1 MEIVILLLVFGLP
14 ILSVIL
20 DKNKKKGVPK
30 VKSRPIVW
38 PADKP
43 AAQKKPGNAGTAP
56 AKPAADGSIR
66 PAAAPGPARPT
77 AAAAA
82 AAPARPAATAPE
94 PAPASPSPVIP
105 DAGTAAA
112 SYMNET
118 RSTASRPAQAEKEP
132 QEKKKFSEK
141 QKLII
146 YSEIMKP
153 KFDG

>member
-43 AAQKKPGNAGTAP
+43 AAQKKPGSAGTAP
-56 AKPAADGSIR
+56 AKPTADGSTR
-66 PAAAPGPARPT
+66 PAAAP
-77 AAAAA
+77 

-94 PAPASPSPVIP
+94 PAPASPVFP

-118 RSTASRPAQAEKEP
+118 RSTASRAAQAVEEP

>member
-43 AAQKKPGNAGTAP
+43 AAQKKSGNAGTAP
-56 AKPAADGSIR
+56 AKPAVDGSIR
-66 PAAAPGPARPT
+66 PAAA
-77 AAAAA
+77 A
-82 AAPARPAATAPE
+82 AAPAGPAVAAPG
-94 PAPASPSPVIP
+94 PAPAAPVFP

-112 SYMNET
+112 SYMNEA

-132 QEKKKFSEK
+132 EEKKKFSEK

>member
-20 DKNKKKGVPK
+20 DKKKKKGVPK

-43 AAQKKPGNAGTAP
+43 AAQKKPGSAGTAP
-56 AKPAADGSIR
+56 AKPAADGSTR
-66 PAAAPGPARPT
+66 PAAA
-77 AAAAA
+77 
-82 AAPARPAATAPE
+82 PAATAPE

-105 DAGTAAA
+105 DAGMAAA

-118 RSTASRPAQAEKEP
+118 RSTASRAAPAVEEP

>member
-43 AAQKKPGNAGTAP
+43 AAQKKPGSARTAP
-56 AKPAADGSIR
+56 AKPAADGSTR
-66 PAAAPGPARPT
+66 H
-77 AAAAA
+77 A
-82 AAPARPAATAPE
+82 AAPARPAATASE
-94 PAPASPSPVIP
+94 PAPASPVFP

-112 SYMNET
+112 SYMNEA
-118 RSTASRPAQAEKEP
+118 RSTASRAAQAVEEP

>member
-43 AAQKKPGNAGTAP
+43 AAQKTPGNAGTAP
-56 AKPAADGSIR
+56 AKPAADGSTR
-66 PAAAPGPARPT
+66 PAAAP
-77 AAAAA
+77 

-112 SYMNET
+112 SYMNEA
-118 RSTASRPAQAEKEP
+118 RSTASRPAQAVEKPE
-132 QEKKKFSEK
+132 EKKKFSEK

>member
-43 AAQKKPGNAGTAP
+43 AAQKKPGSAGTAP
-56 AKPAADGSIR
+56 AKPAADGSTR
-66 PAAAPGPARPT
+66 PAAAP
-77 AAAAA
+77 

-105 DAGTAAA
+105 DAGMAAA

-118 RSTASRPAQAEKEP
+118 RSTASRAAPAVEEP

>member
-43 AAQKKPGNAGTAP
+43 AAQKKPGSARTAP
-56 AKPAADGSIR
+56 AKPAADGSTR
-66 PAAAPGPARPT
+66 HAE
-77 AAAAA
+77 
-82 AAPARPAATAPE
+82 APARPAATASE

-112 SYMNET
+112 SYMNEA
-118 RSTASRPAQAEKEP
+118 RSTASRAAQAVEKPE
-132 QEKKKFSEK
+132 EKKKFSEK

>member
-66 PAAAPGPARPT
+66 H
-77 AAAAA
+77 A

-105 DAGTAAA
+105 DAGMAAA

-118 RSTASRPAQAEKEP
+118 RSTASRPAQAVEKPE
-132 QEKKKFSEK
+132 EKKKFSEK

>member
-43 AAQKKPGNAGTAP
+43 AAQKKSGSAGTAP
-56 AKPAADGSIR
+56 AKPTADGSTR

-77 AAAAA
+77 AA

-94 PAPASPSPVIP
+94 PAPASPSPVIH
-105 DAGTAAA
+105 DAGMAAA

-118 RSTASRPAQAEKEP
+118 RSTASRAAPAVEEP

>member
-43 AAQKKPGNAGTAP
+43 AAQKKPGSARTAP
-56 AKPAADGSIR
+56 AKPAADGSTR
-66 PAAAPGPARPT
+66 HAEAP
-77 AAAAA
+77 
-82 AAPARPAATAPE
+82 AAPARPAATASE

-105 DAGTAAA
+105 DAGMAAA

-118 RSTASRPAQAEKEP
+118 RSTASRAAQAVEEP

>member
-43 AAQKKPGNAGTAP
+43 AAQKKPGSAGTAP
-56 AKPAADGSIR
+56 AKPTADGSTR
-66 PAAAPGPARPT
+66 PAAAP
-77 AAAAA
+77 

-105 DAGTAAA
+105 DAGMAAA

-118 RSTASRPAQAEKEP
+118 RSTASRAAQAVEEP

>member
-43 AAQKKPGNAGTAP
+43 AAQKKPGSAGTAP
-56 AKPAADGSIR
+56 AKPTADGSTR
-66 PAAAPGPARPT
+66 PAAAPAS
-77 AAAAA
+77 
-82 AAPARPAATAPE
+82 PARPAATAPE

-105 DAGTAAA
+105 DAGMAAA

-118 RSTASRPAQAEKEP
+118 RSTASRAAPAVEEP

>member
-20 DKNKKKGVPK
+20 DKNKKRGVPK

-43 AAQKKPGNAGTAP
+43 AAQKKPGSAGTAP
-56 AKPAADGSIR
+56 AKPTTDGSTR
-66 PAAAPGPARPT
+66 PAAAP
-77 AAAAA
+77 

-94 PAPASPSPVIP
+94 PAPASPVFP

-118 RSTASRPAQAEKEP
+118 RSTASRAAQAVEEP

>member
-43 AAQKKPGNAGTAP
+43 AAQKKPGSARTAP
-56 AKPAADGSIR
+56 AKPAADGSTR
-66 PAAAPGPARPT
+66 HAAAP
-77 AAAAA
+77 

-105 DAGTAAA
+105 DAGMAAA

-118 RSTASRPAQAEKEP
+118 RSTASRPAQAVEEP

>member
-43 AAQKKPGNAGTAP
+43 AAQKKPGSARTAP
-56 AKPAADGSIR
+56 AKPAADGSTR
-66 PAAAPGPARPT
+66 HAEAP
-77 AAAAA
+77 
-82 AAPARPAATAPE
+82 AAPARPAATASE
-94 PAPASPSPVIP
+94 PAPASPVFP

-118 RSTASRPAQAEKEP
+118 RSTASRAAQAVEEP
-132 QEKKKFSEK
+132 EEKKKFSEK

>member
-1 MEIVILLLVFGLP
+1 MEIVILLLVLGLP

-30 VKSRPIVW
+30 VKSQPIVW

-43 AAQKKPGNAGTAP
+43 AAQKKSGSAGTAP
-56 AKPAADGSIR
+56 AKPTADGSTR
-66 PAAAPGPARPT
+66 PAAAP
-77 AAAAA
+77 

-105 DAGTAAA
+105 DAGMAAA

-118 RSTASRPAQAEKEP
+118 RSTASRAAPAEKEP
-132 QEKKKFSEK
+132 EEKKKFSEK

>member
-43 AAQKKPGNAGTAP
+43 TAQKKPGSARTAP
-56 AKPAADGSIR
+56 AKPAADGSTR
-66 PAAAPGPARPT
+66 PAAAP
-77 AAAAA
+77 
-82 AAPARPAATAPE
+82 AAPARPAATASE

-105 DAGTAAA
+105 DAGMAAA

-118 RSTASRPAQAEKEP
+118 RSTASRAAQAVEEP

>member
-43 AAQKKPGNAGTAP
+43 AAQKKPGSARTAP
-56 AKPAADGSIR
+56 AKPAADGSTR
-66 PAAAPGPARPT
+66 H
-77 AAAAA
+77 A
-82 AAPARPAATAPE
+82 AAPARPAATASE
-94 PAPASPSPVIP
+94 PAPASPVFP

-112 SYMNET
+112 SYMNEA
-118 RSTASRPAQAEKEP
+118 RATASRPAQAVEKPE
-132 QEKKKFSEK
+132 EKKKFSEK

>member
-43 AAQKKPGNAGTAP
+43 AAQKKPGSARTAP
-56 AKPAADGSIR
+56 AKPAADGSTR
-66 PAAAPGPARPT
+66 H
-77 AAAAA
+77 A
-82 AAPARPAATAPE
+82 AAPARPAATASE
-94 PAPASPSPVIP
+94 PAPASPVFP

-112 SYMNET
+112 SYMNEA
-118 RSTASRPAQAEKEP
+118 RSTASRPAQAVEKPE
-132 QEKKKFSEK
+132 EKKKFSEK

>member
-43 AAQKKPGNAGTAP
+43 AAQKKPGSARTAP
-56 AKPAADGSIR
+56 AKPAADGSTR
-66 PAAAPGPARPT
+66 H
-77 AAAAA
+77 A
-82 AAPARPAATAPE
+82 AAPARPAATASE

-118 RSTASRPAQAEKEP
+118 RSTASRAAQAVEEP

>member
-43 AAQKKPGNAGTAP
+43 AAQKKPGSARTAP
-56 AKPAADGSIR
+56 AKPTADGSTR
-66 PAAAPGPARPT
+66 PAEAP
-77 AAAAA
+77 
-82 AAPARPAATAPE
+82 AAPARPAATASE
-94 PAPASPSPVIP
+94 PAPASPVFP
-105 DAGTAAA
+105 DAGMAAA

-118 RSTASRPAQAEKEP
+118 RSTASRAAQAVEEP

>member
-43 AAQKKPGNAGTAP
+43 AAQKKPGSAGTAP
-56 AKPAADGSIR
+56 AKPAADGSTR
-66 PAAAPGPARPT
+66 PAAAP
-77 AAAAA
+77 

-94 PAPASPSPVIP
+94 PAPASPVFP

-118 RSTASRPAQAEKEP
+118 RSTASRAAQAVEEP

>member
-43 AAQKKPGNAGTAP
+43 AAQKKPGSAGTAP
-56 AKPAADGSIR
+56 AKPTADGSTR
-66 PAAAPGPARPT
+66 P
-77 AAAAA
+77 A
-82 AAPARPAATAPE
+82 AAPARPAATASE
-94 PAPASPSPVIP
+94 PAPASPVFP

-118 RSTASRPAQAEKEP
+118 RSTASRAAQAVEEP

>member
-43 AAQKKPGNAGTAP
+43 AAQKKPGSAGTAP
-56 AKPAADGSIR
+56 AKPTADGSTR
-66 PAAAPGPARPT
+66 P
-77 AAAAA
+77 A
-82 AAPARPAATAPE
+82 AAPARPAATASE
-94 PAPASPSPVIP
+94 PAPASPVFP

-112 SYMNET
+112 SYMNEA
-118 RSTASRPAQAEKEP
+118 RSTASRPAQAVEKPE
-132 QEKKKFSEK
+132 EKKKFSEK

>member
-43 AAQKKPGNAGTAP
+43 AAQKKPGSAGTAP
-56 AKPAADGSIR
+56 AKPTADGSTR
-66 PAAAPGPARPT
+66 PAEAP
-77 AAAAA
+77 

-94 PAPASPSPVIP
+94 PAPASPVFP

-118 RSTASRPAQAEKEP
+118 RSTASRAAQAVEEL

>member
-43 AAQKKPGNAGTAP
+43 AAQKKPGSARTAP
-56 AKPAADGSIR
+56 AKPTADGSTR
-66 PAAAPGPARPT
+66 PAAAP
-77 AAAAA
+77 

-94 PAPASPSPVIP
+94 PAPASPASPSPVIP
-105 DAGTAAA
+105 DAGMAAA

-118 RSTASRPAQAEKEP
+118 RSTASRAAPAVEEP

>member
-43 AAQKKPGNAGTAP
+43 AAQKKSGSAGTAP
-56 AKPAADGSIR
+56 AKPTADGSTR
-66 PAAAPGPARPT
+66 PAAAP
-77 AAAAA
+77 
-82 AAPARPAATAPE
+82 AAPARPAAPAPD
-94 PAPASPSPVIP
+94 PAPASPSPGIP
-105 DAGTAAA
+105 DAGMAAA
-112 SYMNET
+112 SYMTET
-118 RSTASRPAQAEKEP
+118 RSTASRAAPAVEEP

>member
-43 AAQKKPGNAGTAP
+43 ATQKKPGSAGTAP
-56 AKPAADGSIR
+56 AKPAADGSTR
-66 PAAAPGPARPT
+66 H
-77 AAAAA
+77 A
-82 AAPARPAATAPE
+82 AAPARPAATASE
-94 PAPASPSPVIP
+94 PAPAAPVFP

-112 SYMNET
+112 SYMNEA

-132 QEKKKFSEK
+132 EEKKKFSEK

>member
-43 AAQKKPGNAGTAP
+43 AAQKKSGSAGTAP
-56 AKPAADGSIR
+56 AKPTADGSTR
-66 PAAAPGPARPT
+66 PAAAP
-77 AAAAA
+77 

-105 DAGTAAA
+105 DAGMAAA

-118 RSTASRPAQAEKEP
+118 RSTASRAAQAVEEP

>member
-43 AAQKKPGNAGTAP
+43 AAQKKPGSARTAP
-56 AKPAADGSIR
+56 AKPAADGSTR
-66 PAAAPGPARPT
+66 PAEAP
-77 AAAAA
+77 
-82 AAPARPAATAPE
+82 AAPARPAATASE
-94 PAPASPSPVIP
+94 PAPASPVFP

-118 RSTASRPAQAEKEP
+118 RSTASRAAQAVEEP

>member
-43 AAQKKPGNAGTAP
+43 AAQKKPGSARTAP
-56 AKPAADGSIR
+56 AKPAADGTTR
-66 PAAAPGPARPT
+66 HAEAP
-77 AAAAA
+77 
-82 AAPARPAATAPE
+82 AAPARPAATASE
-94 PAPASPSPVIP
+94 PAPASPVFP
-105 DAGTAAA
+105 DAGMAAA

-118 RSTASRPAQAEKEP
+118 RSTASRAAQAVEEP

>member
-43 AAQKKPGNAGTAP
+43 AAQKKPGSAVTAP
-56 AKPAADGSIR
+56 AKPTADGSTR
-66 PAAAPGPARPT
+66 PAEAP
-77 AAAAA
+77 
-82 AAPARPAATAPE
+82 AAPARPAATASE
-94 PAPASPSPVIP
+94 PAPASPVFP

-118 RSTASRPAQAEKEP
+118 RSTASRAAQAVEEP

>member
-77 AAAAA
+77 AAAAPA
-82 AAPARPAATAPE
+82 GPAVAAPG
-94 PAPASPSPVIP
+94 PAPAAPVFP

-112 SYMNET
+112 SYMNEA
-118 RSTASRPAQAEKEP
+118 RSTASRPAQAVEKPE
-132 QEKKKFSEK
+132 EKKKFSEK

>member
-43 AAQKKPGNAGTAP
+43 AAQKKPGSAGTAP
-56 AKPAADGSIR
+56 AKPTADGSTR
-66 PAAAPGPARPT
+66 PAAAP
-77 AAAAA
+77 

-94 PAPASPSPVIP
+94 PAPASPSHVIP
-105 DAGTAAA
+105 DAGMAAA

-118 RSTASRPAQAEKEP
+118 RSTASRAAPAVEEP

>member
-43 AAQKKPGNAGTAP
+43 AAQKKPGSAGTAP
-56 AKPAADGSIR
+56 AKPTADGSTR
-66 PAAAPGPARPT
+66 H
-77 AAAAA
+77 A
-82 AAPARPAATAPE
+82 AAPARPAATASE
-94 PAPASPSPVIP
+94 PAPASPVFP

-112 SYMNET
+112 SYMNEA
-118 RSTASRPAQAEKEP
+118 RSTASRPAQAVEKP

>member
-43 AAQKKPGNAGTAP
+43 AAQKKPGSARTAP
-56 AKPAADGSIR
+56 AKPAADGSTR
-66 PAAAPGPARPT
+66 HAEAP
-77 AAAAA
+77 
-82 AAPARPAATAPE
+82 AAPARPAATASE
-94 PAPASPSPVIP
+94 PAPASPVFP
-105 DAGTAAA
+105 DAGTAA
-112 SYMNET
+112 SYMNEA
-118 RSTASRPAQAEKEP
+118 RSTASRPAQAVEKPE
-132 QEKKKFSEK
+132 EKKKFSEK

>member
-43 AAQKKPGNAGTAP
+43 AAQKKPGSAGTAP
-56 AKPAADGSIR
+56 AKPTADGSTR
-66 PAAAPGPARPT
+66 PAAAP
-77 AAAAA
+77 
-82 AAPARPAATAPE
+82 AAPAGPAATAPE
-94 PAPASPSPVIP
+94 PAPASPVFP

-112 SYMNET
+112 SYMNEA
-118 RSTASRPAQAEKEP
+118 RSTASRPAQAVEKPE
-132 QEKKKFSEK
+132 EKKKFSEK

>member
-43 AAQKKPGNAGTAP
+43 AAQKKPGSAGTAP
-56 AKPAADGSIR
+56 AKPTADGSTR
-66 PAAAPGPARPT
+66 PAEAP
-77 AAAAA
+77 

-94 PAPASPSPVIP
+94 PAPASPVFP

-112 SYMNET
+112 SYMNEA
-118 RSTASRPAQAEKEP
+118 RSTASRPAQAVEKPE
-132 QEKKKFSEK
+132 EKKKFSEK

>member
-43 AAQKKPGNAGTAP
+43 AAQKKPGSARTAP
-56 AKPAADGSIR
+56 AKPAADGSTR
-66 PAAAPGPARPT
+66 HAEAP
-77 AAAAA
+77 

-105 DAGTAAA
+105 DAGMVAA

-118 RSTASRPAQAEKEP
+118 RSTANRAAPAVEEP